1 MRRPITRYCLSLQ
14 RTDERRPT
22 SAYEWHHKV
31 AFILGEGDKQQ
42 SQAVSLGIYP
52 DTFPPPSRCRI
63 CAFFPSDA
71 GNTAEGNCCS
81 RYQSKP
87 LCLEDT
93 GPAWLPGPFMETVLG
108 LIIPSCASSP
118 SPAGLCVLVS
128 SESAPHSHRSQGE
141 TRGEVCTH
149 TGPAQQHTEHAY
161 EHRQCNHVPTSV
173 VWQFNLI

>member
-1 MRRPITRYCLSLQ
+1 MHRPITRYCLSVQ
-14 RTDERRPT
+14 CTDERRAT

-31 AFILGEGDKQQ
+31 AFIWGGGKQQ

-52 DTFPPPSRCRI
+52 DTFRI

-71 GNTAEGNCCS
+71 GNTAEGNWCS
-81 RYQSKP
+81 RYRSKP

-93 GPAWLPGPFMETVLG
+93 GPAWIPGPFMETVLG

-118 SPAGLCVLVS
+118 SPAGLCVPVS
-128 SESAPHSHRSQGE
+128 SESTPHSHRSQGE

-149 TGPAQQHTEHAY
+149 TGPARHTQHNNTL
-161 EHRQCNHVPTSV
+161 SV
-173 VWQFNLI
+173 HMNTGGAIMCQPV